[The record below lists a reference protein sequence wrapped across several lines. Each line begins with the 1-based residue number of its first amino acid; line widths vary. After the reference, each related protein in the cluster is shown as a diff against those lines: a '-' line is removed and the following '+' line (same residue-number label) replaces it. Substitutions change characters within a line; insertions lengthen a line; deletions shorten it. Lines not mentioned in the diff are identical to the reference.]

1 MLTIT
6 SLLFLQTESLRDKAA
21 ILALNDAISRI
32 QSMVVLYD
40 KLYRSSE
47 FNELSVIE
55 YLSPLID
62 EIVNNFPN
70 YQIVQIEK
78 QIDKF
83 VLSTSLLFPIGII
96 INEILTNAMK
106 YAFVNLEKGI
116 IKVSALKKEN
126 NVYISI
132 EDDGVGLPN

>member
-21 ILALNDAISRI
+21 ISALNDAISRI

-47 FNELSVIE
+47 FNELSVVE

-62 EIVNNFPN
+62 EI
-70 YQIVQIEK
+70 K
-78 QIDKF
+78 
-83 VLSTSLLFPIGII
+83 II
-96 INEILTNAMK
+96 SQ
-106 YAFVNLEKGI
+106 I
-116 IKVSALKKEN
+116 IK
-126 NVYISI
+126 
-132 EDDGVGLPN
+132 